1 MSMAEKWPD
10 MDKGLEERIDGL
22 MASMPVRRKKMFGT
36 SAWFMESNDQMF
48 AGVWADGVMVRI
60 GQEESLSL
68 IQSGSAESFDPM
80 GGRPM
85 KEYVYVNG
93 EKIAEDSELVDWLE
107 RAAGFASTL
116 TAKVKK
122 PKKKKQE

>member
-22 MASMPVRRKKMFGT
+22 VGAMPVRRKKMFGT

-48 AGVWADGVMVRI
+48 GGVWADGVMVRV
-60 GQEESLSL
+60 GESDAGSL
-68 IQSGSAESFDPM
+68 IQNGDAEAFDPM

-85 KEYVYVNG
+85 REYVYLDA
-93 EKIAEDSELVDWLE
+93 EKIAEDSDLVEWLE
-107 RAAGFASTL
+107 RAAGFTSTL
-116 TAKVKK
+116 AA
-122 PKKKKQE
+122 KKKKAKKKK